1 MKVKDTA
8 MGIAIALLLLNVMAV
23 ILLGGTAHTP
33 SAGIRPLAEFYLK
46 HCINVYNTT
55 WWTSS
60 PAAVTSM
67 LWDYRGID
75 TYYETSVFFLAI
87 IGGVA
92 LFRIAEVKLK
102 AENEGGGRELGLSII
117 VKTSTRITFPLILI
131 VSVSIALHGHLN
143 PGGGFQ
149 AGSILAVGPLLLIA
163 SFSRRY
169 LEDRLKF
176 SRAKCIALFTV
187 GLVLIAL
194 VAALPLAIGGA
205 LMQNQPKY
213 WSPKSPWGLLTKIGP
228 FELSGTI
235 FFLDIAELL
244 AVGFG
249 FTLLFLL
256 LSMPEKE
263 FKRLLGL

>member
-1 MKVKDTA
+1 MKIKDTA
-8 MGIAIALLLLNVMAV
+8 IGVMIALLLLTVVAV

-33 SAGIRPLAEFYLK
+33 STGIRPLAEFYLK

-67 LWDYRGID
+67 LWDYRGLD

-87 IGGVA
+87 ISGAA

-102 AENEGGGRELGLSII
+102 AEEGRGREELGLSII
-117 VKTSTRITFPLILI
+117 VKTSTRIIFPLILA
-131 VSVSIALHGHLN
+131 VSASVALHGHLN

-169 LEDRLKF
+169 LEDRLRL
-176 SRAKCIALFTV
+176 SRAKCVALFTV
-187 GLVLIAL
+187 GLVLIVL
-194 VAALPLAIGGA
+194 VAALPLAMGGA

-213 WSPKSPWGLLTKIGP
+213 WSPKSPWGSLTKIGP
-228 FELSGTI
+228 LELSGTI
-235 FFLDIAELL
+235 FFLDIAELF

-263 FKRLLGL
+263 FRRLLGL